1 MKYLQWLLLALCGFF
16 AQQAGAQAPEG
27 LRSLGKN
34 VDRVEQTVD
43 QSIQFTR
50 SNLFRK
56 SSGIATTWLDL

>member
-1 MKYLQWLLLALCGFF
+1 MKYLQWLLLALCGLF
-16 AQQAGAQAPEG
+16 AQQQAAAHP
-27 LRSLGKN
+27 RSLGQSL
-34 VDRVEQTVD
+34 DRVEEKD

>member
-1 MKYLQWLLLALCGFF
+1 MKYLQWLLLALCGLF
-16 AQQAGAQAPEG
+16 AQQQAAAQTPE
-27 LRSLGKN
+27 RLGKN
-34 VDRVEQTVD
+34 MDRVEAKD

>member
-1 MKYLQWLLLALCGFF
+1 MKYLQWLLLALCDLF
-16 AQQAGAQAPEG
+16 AQQQAAAHP
-27 LRSLGKN
+27 RSLGQSL
-34 VDRVEQTVD
+34 DRVEEKD